1 MTDFFQKVK
10 SNPMLKKWWFWLIAL
25 VVIGMIF
32 GDDDASGSGGGS
44 SSPSGCTGYG
54 TAKCVSEA
62 ERLVR
67 GTGREVASAVYKGNG
82 EIWVECFDWGPGG
95 AYSVIYHM
103 DCNCKP
109 TNVIV
114 R

>member
-1 MTDFFQKVK
+1 MSEILEKIK
-10 SNPMLKKWWFWLIAL
+10 SSPLLKKWWFWL
-25 VVIGMIF
+25 VVIGLLGALF
-32 GDDDASGSGGGS
+32 GDDKSSGSSTES
-44 SSPSGCTGYG
+44 SSSGCQGYG

-103 DCNCKP
+103 DCNCQP

>member
-1 MTDFFQKVK
+1 
-10 SNPMLKKWWFWLIAL
+10 MLRKWWVWLIAL
-25 VVIGMIF
+25 VVIGVVF
-32 GDDDASGSGGGS
+32 GEDEASGSGGGS
-44 SSPSGCTGYG
+44 PSTGCTGYG

-67 GTGREVASAVYKGNG
+67 GSGREVASAVYKGNG
-82 EIWVECFDWGPGG
+82 EVWVECFDWGPGG
-95 AYSVIYHM
+95 AYSVVYHM